1 MVVRAFVR
9 RWSGIPIDLSWFLL
23 YTVRNMKLVL
33 PLYAHSKEETI
44 SAISVGSFE
53 PGNRLPSQN
62 ELIERYI
69 LATHTG

>member
-1 MVVRAFVR
+1 
-9 RWSGIPIDLSWFLL
+9 
-23 YTVRNMKLVL
+23 MKLVL